1 LDEDRWLLDLETIWD
16 ALQRGGALGLAV
28 YIVWAFMTDRLVS
41 GSQYQRLQ
49 KQRDRLFELALRASR
64 AAEKSAGVTD
74 QMIRS
79 VRGDDELSER
89 EDGLWGS
96 WTDTAI
102 ASRPWKKTTWPW
114 TPSSERWTRKSNG
127 S

>member
-1 LDEDRWLLDLETIWD
+1 
-16 ALQRGGALGLAV
+16 
-28 YIVWAFMTDRLVS
+28 MTDRLVS

-89 EDGLWGS
+89 EEGL
-96 WTDTAI
+96 
-102 ASRPWKKTTWPW
+102 
-114 TPSSERWTRKSNG
+114 
-127 S
+127 